1 MVSAVPKMLQN
12 SQGKH
17 LMHKRYITSS
27 ILAGLL
33 LLPDISFAA
42 IDSYRF
48 FHVTIETPYM
58 IFLFL
63 VGFVLAPF
71 FLMAILYWRFAGRN
85 PGDSDDTKT
94 EDKE

>member
-1 MVSAVPKMLQN
+1 MLE
-12 SQGKH
+12 
-17 LMHKRYITSS
+17 RYISS
-27 ILAGLL
+27 ILLFGML
-33 LLPDISFAA
+33 LLPDVSFAA
-42 IDSYRF
+42 LDSYRF

-71 FLMAILYWRFAGRN
+71 FLMAILYWRYAGRN
-85 PGDSDDTKT
+85 PADSDEATKT

>member
-1 MVSAVPKMLQN
+1 MLE
-12 SQGKH
+12 
-17 LMHKRYITSS
+17 RYISS
-27 ILAGLL
+27 GILFGVIMF
-33 LLPDISFAA
+33 PEVSFAA

-85 PGDSDDTKT
+85 PTDSDSTET